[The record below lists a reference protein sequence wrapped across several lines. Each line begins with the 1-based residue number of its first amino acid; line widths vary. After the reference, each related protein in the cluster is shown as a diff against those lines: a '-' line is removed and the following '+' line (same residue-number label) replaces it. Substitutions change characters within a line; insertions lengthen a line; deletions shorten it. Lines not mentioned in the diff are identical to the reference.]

1 MNSKGLLAFLPPEF
15 LPLIIVGG
23 GFALILGLGN
33 VARALFVLAG
43 VMVFLPLLLEP
54 LLMLLPEWV
63 LWLLIAFV
71 WLSVFGSISAL
82 ILGKGASN
90 AMVGI
95 LASDFVKWLLFA
107 PFRIVGWMARG
118 VRGFF

>member
-1 MNSKGLLAFLPPEF
+1 MSSISLLAFLPIEF
-15 LPLIIVGG
+15 LPLVLIGA
-23 GFALILGLGN
+23 GFALILGAKT
-33 VARALFVLAG
+33 VAKSLFLLTG
-43 VMVFLPLLLEP
+43 VMIILPIILEP

-63 LWLLIAFV
+63 LWLLIVFV

-82 ILGKGASN
+82 VLGKGASD

-107 PFRIVGWMARG
+107 PFRAIGWLFRALRP
-118 VRGFF
+118 

>member
-1 MNSKGLLAFLPPEF
+1 MSSISLLAFLPIEF
-15 LPLIIVGG
+15 LPLILMGG
-23 GFALILGLGN
+23 GFALIFGAKT
-33 VARALFVLAG
+33 VAKSLFVLTAA
-43 VMVFLPLLLEP
+43 MIFLPMILEP

-63 LWLLIAFV
+63 LWLLIGFV

-82 ILGKGASN
+82 ILGKGSSD

-107 PFRIVGWMARG
+107 PFRAIGWIFRG
-118 VRGFF
+118 MRP